1 MPAFPASALGQPTAA
16 DAREGR
22 RPVTGR
28 AAAPGDDPLVERA
41 WSA

>member
-22 RPVTGR
+22 
-28 AAAPGDDPLVERA
+28 
-41 WSA
+41 